1 MKVKFT
7 NRNYI
12 PPFKKTRNFVNIINK
27 AEIMDKEQIKKY
39 DIKEI

>member
-12 PPFKKTRNFVNIINK
+12 PPFKKTRNFVNIINE
-27 AEIMDKEQIKKY
+27 AEIMDEEYIKKY
-39 DIKEI
+39 YIKEI